1 MYKLRKRVFK
11 ESDKHTDA
19 KDQVDNVSYSPET
32 IFQDPSAEI
41 FFSFSFF
48 SLQNNH
54 TLSNKKQA
62 KNKCQELLINLMRT
76 YTYRILLEE

>member
-41 FFSFSFF
+41 FFFLFLFF
-48 SLQNNH
+48 FI
-54 TLSNKKQA
+54 
-62 KNKCQELLINLMRT
+62 E
-76 YTYRILLEE
+76 